1 MTKTFTQDDV
11 IRFVY
16 DEMSA
21 EEAREL
27 SQVLFSDPKLERRY
41 NELVALKAQING
53 AAKNP
58 SDAVVNRILNYSK
71 SLHLPSRK

>member
-27 SQVLFSDPKLERRY
+27 SQVLFSDPALESRY
-41 NELVALKAQING
+41 NELVALKAQIDG

-71 SLHLPSRK
+71 SLHLPSTK